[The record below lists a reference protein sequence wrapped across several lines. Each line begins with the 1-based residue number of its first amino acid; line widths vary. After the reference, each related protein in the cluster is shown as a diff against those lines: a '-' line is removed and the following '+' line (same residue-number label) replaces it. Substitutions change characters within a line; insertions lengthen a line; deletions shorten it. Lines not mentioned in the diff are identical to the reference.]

1 VSNTIDPSGWYSAR
15 ETASLL
21 KDQVTEATVKEY
33 CKSGKLTAKKSGPR
47 KRWVVSG
54 VSIKKLRKEWDID

>member
-1 VSNTIDPSGWYSAR
+1 VLKVIDASGWYSAR
-15 ETASLL
+15 ETVSLL

-33 CKSGKLTAKKSGPR
+33 CKSGKLTAKKIGPR

-54 VSIKKLRKEWDID
+54 GSIKKLRKEWDID